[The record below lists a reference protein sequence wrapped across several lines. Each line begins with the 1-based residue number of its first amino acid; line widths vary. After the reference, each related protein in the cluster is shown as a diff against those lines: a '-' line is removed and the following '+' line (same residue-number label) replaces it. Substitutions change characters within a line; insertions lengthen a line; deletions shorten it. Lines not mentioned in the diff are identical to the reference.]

1 MDFEFIKGI
10 QSAINGC
17 IANGRGHYDMGTGV
31 EIYAE
36 WEEWEP
42 ERYIV
47 RVYILENGINKF
59 DIPIGET
66 LTAD

>member
-36 WEEWEP
+36 WEEWES
-42 ERYIV
+42 ERYISSSV
-47 RVYILENGINKF
+47 TRV
-59 DIPIGET
+59 
-66 LTAD
+66 